1 MNEKTN
7 IREWYTHA
15 FTWDVLG
22 LSINPAATF
31 EDLFTCL
38 DTYGD
43 VYELLD
49 VGDSCVRE
57 RCFQAL
63 ADIMDV
69 SYECVYDQW
78 LLAA

>member
-15 FTWDVLG
+15 FTRDVLG
-22 LSINPAATF
+22 LSIDPTVTF

-43 VYELLD
+43 VYELLG
-49 VGDSCVRE
+49 VEDSFIRE
-57 RCFQAL
+57 RCFEAL
-63 ADIMDV
+63 AGIMKV
-69 SYECVYDQW
+69 SYKYIYDQW

>member
-7 IREWYTHA
+7 IREWYTHT

-22 LSINPAATF
+22 LSINPVATF

-43 VYELLD
+43 IYELLE
-49 VGDSCVRE
+49 VGDSSVRE

-63 ADIMDV
+63 ADIMGV